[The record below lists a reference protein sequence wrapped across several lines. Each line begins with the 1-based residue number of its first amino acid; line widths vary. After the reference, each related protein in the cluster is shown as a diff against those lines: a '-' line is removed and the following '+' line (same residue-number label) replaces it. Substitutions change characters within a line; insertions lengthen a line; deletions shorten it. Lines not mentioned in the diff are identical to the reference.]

1 MLDIDI
7 EFRRGVLFVRII
19 GSLIEST
26 KNKFKNEIKNIIDRS
41 GIINIVI
48 NLDNVDKIDNNG
60 LNCLYELKEVIEKEN
75 GNIVICNTPVKLENK
90 LFIYKTRDELTALNT
105 FNI

>member
-19 GSLIEST
+19 GSLVEST
-26 KNKFKNEIKNIIDRS
+26 KNKLIGEVENLIDKS
-41 GIINIVI
+41 GITNIVI
-48 NLDNVDKIDNNG
+48 NLDNIEKIDNNG
-60 LNCLYELKEVIEKEN
+60 LNSLYELKKVIEREN
-75 GNIVICNTPVKLENK
+75 GNIVICNAPVKLENK
-90 LFIYKTRDELTALNT
+90 IFMYKTRDELSALNT